1 MVPLKIVSNIS
12 RFRPALNLNRVLADL
27 NRGSISLNSIS
38 VLSHLKVVSR
48 ITRLKVVDQRFLIQK
63 FLSLKNIK
71 KELDTRLMT
80 ELGS

>member
-71 KELDTRLMT
+71 EELDTRLMT